1 MMDYLPIFTKLTG
14 KKCLVVGGGE
24 VAWRKTRML
33 LKAGANVSLVSPEVD
48 KEVEEAATQGDITWI
63 EARFAPTHLDGVFLV
78 IAATDNTLVNT
89 LVYESAESRNI
100 FANVVDDTPKC
111 SFIVPSIV
119 DRSPI
124 VIAIS
129 SAGKAPVL
137 VRLLRE
143 KLEALIPSHL
153 GRMADLAGQFRHK
166 LKALLPHLSA
176 RRKFWEKAFDGE
188 FNRKVSVGDDKGA
201 IAALD
206 KLTHEIKE
214 KGEVALIGAGPGNA
228 GLLTIRALQLMQQ
241 ADVVLYDYLVSDEI
255 MELCRRDAEFICV
268 GKRAGFH
275 SVPQEETNAM
285 LVTHALKGKR
295 VVRLKGGDPFM
306 FGRGAEE
313 LQVLKSANVPFQVV
327 PGITAAA
334 GATAYAGIPLTH
346 RDHAQT
352 AMFITGHLKKEDDTF
367 RWSTLARGKQTLV
380 IYMGLMKSAHI
391 QEQLLT
397 HGRAPET
404 PVAIIENGTRRD
416 QKVYKGQLDQLVQLA
431 EGAGSPALIVV
442 GEVVQLADE
451 LNWYGEHL
459 ESLSNAPES
468 AVVNLN

>member
-1 MMDYLPIFTKLTG
+1 MDYLPIFTKLTNRP
-14 KKCLVVGGGE
+14 CLIVGGGE

-33 LKAGANVSLVSPEVD
+33 LKAGATVTLVSPKISADIAEV
-48 KEVEEAATQGDITWI
+48 AAEGKITWLKT
-63 EARFAPTHLDGVFLV
+63 RFQPAHLDGMFLV
-78 IAATDNTLVNT
+78 IAATENTLVNT
-89 LVYESAESRNI
+89 LVSESAESRQI

-137 VRLLRE
+137 ARLLRE
-143 KLEALIPSHL
+143 KLEAMIPAHV
-153 GRMADLAGQFRHK
+153 GKMAQLAGQFRDK
-166 LKALLPHLSA
+166 LKTLLPTLNA
-176 RRKFWEKAFDGE
+176 RRKFWEQAFDGE
-188 FNRKVSVGDDKGA
+188 FNRRVASGDEQGA
-201 IAALD
+201 MDSLAR
-206 KLTHEIKE
+206 LTSEVQQR
-214 KGEVALIGAGPGNA
+214 GEVALIGAGPGDA
-228 GLLTIRALQLMQQ
+228 GLLTLRALQLMQQ

-255 MELCRRDAEFICV
+255 MELCRRDAELICV
-268 GKRAGFH
+268 GKRAGYH
-275 SVPQEETNAM
+275 SVPQSETNAL
-285 LVTHALKGKR
+285 LVKHALEGHR

-306 FGRGAEE
+306 FGRGGEE
-313 LQVLKSANVPFQVV
+313 LQVLKEAGVPFQVV

-352 AMFITGHLKKEDDTF
+352 AMFVTGHLKQEDDTF
-367 RWSTLARGKQTLV
+367 RWATLARGEQTLV

-391 QEQLLT
+391 QTQLIK

-416 QKVYKGQLDQLVQLA
+416 QKIYRGVLSDLEQLA
-431 EGAGSPALIVV
+431 EGVGSPALIVI
-442 GEVVQLADE
+442 GEVVQLADS
-451 LNWYGEHL
+451 LHWFGEQAIEVESSYAPSFVHL
-459 ESLSNAPES
+459 A
-468 AVVNLN
+468 

>member
-33 LKAGANVSLVSPEVD
+33 LKAGANVFLVSPEVD
-48 KEVEEAATQGDITWI
+48 SEVENAAAQGDIVWI
-63 EARFAPTHLDGVFLV
+63 KERFSPSHLDAVFLV
-78 IAATDNTLVNT
+78 IAATDNALVNT
-89 LVYESAESRNI
+89 LVYESAEARNI
-100 FANVVDDTPKC
+100 FVNVVDDTPKC

-119 DRSPI
+119 DRTPI

-137 VRLLRE
+137 ARLLRE
-143 KLEALIPSHL
+143 KLEVLIPSHL

-166 LKALLPHLSA
+166 LKNLLPHLSA

-188 FNRKVSVGDDKGA
+188 FNRKVAVGDDKGA

-214 KGEVALIGAGPGNA
+214 KGEVALIGAGPGDA

-285 LVTHALKGKR
+285 LVKHALKGKR

-416 QKVYKGQLDQLVQLA
+416 QKVYKGQLNQLAELA

-442 GEVVQLADE
+442 GEVVQLAEE
-451 LNWYGEHL
+451 LGWYGEHL
-459 ESLSNAPES
+459 ETLSNES
-468 AVVNLN
+468 ETAVVNLS